1 MSNDSCQPG
10 RKQVVLGKKR
20 LIYARY
26 AITVNIMD
34 PTMREDLTFGIL
46 DENADTQT
54 IPPQAN

>member
-1 MSNDSCQPG
+1 
-10 RKQVVLGKKR
+10 VLGKKR